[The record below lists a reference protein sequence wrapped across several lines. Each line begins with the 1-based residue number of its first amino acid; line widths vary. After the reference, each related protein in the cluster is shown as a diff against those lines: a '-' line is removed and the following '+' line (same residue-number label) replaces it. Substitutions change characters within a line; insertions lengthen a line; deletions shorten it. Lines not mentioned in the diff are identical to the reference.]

1 MELSRGLIR
10 IMAKNR
16 YMYIHHKLKV
26 ERTAHYFTIGE
37 ANRNI
42 ERLII
47 ACHGQGQ
54 RSQFFIRRF
63 DVLDDGKTL
72 IIAPEALSRYYLENF
87 SGEVGASW
95 MTSAE
100 RLDEIADYANYLQ
113 QLLEKYLPLLHER
126 VTITLLGFSQGGA
139 TIFRWAMEK
148 FPPVDR
154 FILFASMIP
163 EDLDYRPHLDYFNS
177 KELIWTYGTSDQFLT
192 EARLAFHRE
201 LLEKNQLNF
210 EERTFEGKHE
220 VPREVL
226 KTLF

>member
-1 MELSRGLIR
+1 
-10 IMAKNR
+10 
-16 YMYIHHKLKV
+16 MYLQHKLKV

-37 ANRNI
+37 AGKHIR
-42 ERLII
+42 RLII

-72 IIAPEALSRYYLENF
+72 IIAPEALSRYYLKNF
-87 SGEVGASW
+87 GGEVGASW

-113 QLLEKYLPLLHER
+113 QLLDAYLPLLNEQLE
-126 VTITLLGFSQGGA
+126 ITLFGFSQGGA

-154 FILFASMIP
+154 FILFGSMLP
-163 EDLDYRPHLDYFNS
+163 EDLDYRPYIDYFNT
-177 KELIWTYGTSDQFLT
+177 KELIWIYGTADPFLT
-192 EARLAFHRE
+192 DTRLEFNRQV
-201 LLEKNQLNF
+201 LEKNKLNF
-210 EERTFEGKHE
+210 EERTFDGKHE
-220 VPREVL
+220 VKREVL
-226 KTLF
+226 EELFADQ